1 MARKITSNSISLV
14 RDLGDGNLTTYTK
27 AFPVYPSSHVEVP
40 QSDFETAFEYLNQCY
55 ENQAIFTDG
64 FTFIIPEDRTEI
76 IDSVINNFNG
86 TVTARDQQKKF
97 EYATLAIDA
106 GVEPSLINLGDGI
119 ATKDSNAKEMV
130 RMALNSP
137 EQTRALWHDR
147 YLALLSSQYF

>member
-1 MARKITSNSISLV
+1 M
-14 RDLGDGNLTTYTK
+14 
-27 AFPVYPSSHVEVP
+27 
-40 QSDFETAFEYLNQCY
+40 
-55 ENQAIFTDG
+55 IFTDG
-64 FTFIIPEDRTEI
+64 STFIIPEDRTEI

-86 TVTARDQQKKF
+86 TVTARNQQKKF
-97 EYATLAIDA
+97 EYATLAIEA

-137 EQTRALWHDR
+137 EQTRALWPDR